1 MIVIG
6 DYLVRLGVR
15 TGHVTR
21 DESVLELKSFEL
33 VDEAEPA
40 DFLVAK
46 LFFQSFIVD
55 RLFAQTGRRSG
66 P

>member
-6 DYLVRLGVR
+6 DYLVRLDVR

-46 LFFQSFIVD
+46 LLFQSFIVD
-55 RLFAQTGRRSG
+55 RLFAQTGRRPG